1 MRRGLWIGAL
11 LLGSVAAWG
20 WSERT
25 QHADAATTAAATAH
39 EVVRP
44 GRDAG
49 RADTRAPR
57 AGFLPAEADAT
68 LARIAAGGPFDH
80 RQDGAVF
87 ENREG
92 RLPARPRGYYHEYTV
107 ETPGS
112 GDRGARRIV
121 SGGNPPVEYFYTAD
135 HYGSFRRFEPGR
147 R

>member
-20 WSERT
+20 WSERA
-25 QHADAATTAAATAH
+25 QHSDAAAGAPATAH

-49 RADTRAPR
+49 RAGTRAPR

-135 HYGSFRRFEPGR
+135 HYASFRRFEPGR